1 MPAQPDDPNRTA
13 HGARR
18 RQGPFWIDEPSW
30 FWVVWAVVVLLG
42 VALFAL
48 AMSFDHP

>member
-48 AMSFDHP
+48 AVSFDHP